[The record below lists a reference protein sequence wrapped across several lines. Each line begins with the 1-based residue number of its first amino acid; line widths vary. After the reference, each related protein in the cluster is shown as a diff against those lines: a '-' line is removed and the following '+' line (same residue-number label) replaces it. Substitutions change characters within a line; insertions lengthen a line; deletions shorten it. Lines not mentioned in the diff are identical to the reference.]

1 MKNLYKT
8 ILIVL
13 MSAAC
18 GIIIT
23 SVSCTRTE
31 TGYVRHNINIARDD
45 SKYQG
50 IDVSSHQQYI
60 QWDKIKKDKNIHFA
74 YIKATEGAHYTSPH
88 YAYNVKM
95 AHSNGM
101 LIGSYHYFSSYSSV
115 QEQYANFTR
124 TVMANE
130 QDIIP
135 MVDVEKL
142 GQWTRQELIDSLSLF
157 MDLLTEHYGIQPMI
171 YSQMSFYN
179 DNLSPY
185 FNKYPLY
192 IARYSFRQPKI
203 KWNGHYV
210 LWQYTEKGVVPG
222 VSSHVDLCRFSS
234 DKWFDDIEMPSSSS
248 QKSS

>member
-1 MKNLYKT
+1 
-8 ILIVL
+8 
-13 MSAAC
+13 
-18 GIIIT
+18 
-23 SVSCTRTE
+23 
-31 TGYVRHNINIARDD
+31 
-45 SKYQG
+45 
-50 IDVSSHQQYI
+50 
-60 QWDKIKKDKNIHFA
+60 
-74 YIKATEGAHYTSPH
+74 
-88 YAYNVKM
+88 
-95 AHSNGM
+95 
-101 LIGSYHYFSSYSSV
+101 
-115 QEQYANFTR
+115 
-124 TVMANE
+124 MANE

-157 MDLLTEHYGIQPMI
+157 MDMLTEHYGIQPMI